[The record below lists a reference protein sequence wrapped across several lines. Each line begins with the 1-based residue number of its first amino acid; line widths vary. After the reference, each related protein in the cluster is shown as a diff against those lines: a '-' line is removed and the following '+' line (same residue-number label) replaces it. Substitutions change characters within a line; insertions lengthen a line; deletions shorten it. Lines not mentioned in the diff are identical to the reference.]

1 MISEASLSTR
11 VELHEVVFFTLT
23 AFMQNTSEQSA
34 ACHLFHASL
43 YPAIRVVFLRYPQ
56 LQIIIRDG
64 FGVPAL
70 EPTQSDGLNR
80 FSDKRAHE
88 CQLLLCRQLTQH
100 PVALASGPHRN
111 LHRNVGVLGYA
122 GRLGDQTNQLIAPV
136 HRLDGAEAE
145 FLKRGLLEETS
156 DEINKSL
163 RCSLL
168 SH

>member
-1 MISEASLSTR
+1 MQISKW
-11 VELHEVVFFTLT
+11 
-23 AFMQNTSEQSA
+23 Q
-34 ACHLFHASL
+34 LFHHAPRLFELEFGLAGKADHHIRPDRGVRHSSAYFLDLFLVMPRTIFATHTPQNGIAS
-43 YPAIRVVFLRYPQ
+43 R
-56 LQIIIRDG
+56 
-64 FGVPAL
+64 
-70 EPTQSDGLNR
+70 
-80 FSDKRAHE
+80 
-88 CQLLLCRQLTQH
+88 
-100 PVALASGPHRN
+100 